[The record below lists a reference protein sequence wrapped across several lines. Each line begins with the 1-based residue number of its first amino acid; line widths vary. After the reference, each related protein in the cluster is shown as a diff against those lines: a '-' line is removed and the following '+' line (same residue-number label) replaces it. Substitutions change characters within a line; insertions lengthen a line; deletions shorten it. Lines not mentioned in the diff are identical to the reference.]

1 MAVYTVLLPPPAKA
15 SGIEQTAERT
25 VFVRDGFSWLAMLFP
40 VLWLLFN
47 GLWLLLLAFLL
58 VAIGLELGLSLIG
71 GPVPG
76 LAGLALAVLFGFEA
90 NGLRRWALMRRG
102 YRFAGIVSGAGRV
115 DCERRFFDSW
125 LAEGAHAAA
134 PVPPPARKVHP
145 EGRPAA
151 RVAPSP
157 LSPGDPGIFG
167 LFPDTRNAR

>member
-1 MAVYTVLLPPPAKA
+1 MAVYTVLLPPPARA
-15 SGIEQTAERT
+15 SGVEQTAERT

-47 GLWLLLLAFLL
+47 GLWLLLLAFIL
-58 VAIGLELGLSLIG
+58 VAVGLEFGLSLVG

-76 LAGLALAVLFGFEA
+76 LAGVALAVLFGFEA

-102 YRFAGIVSGAGRV
+102 YRFAGIVSGGKRL
-115 DCERRFFDSW
+115 DCERRFFDAW
-125 LAEGAHAAA
+125 LAEGAAA
-134 PVPPPARKVHP
+134 PEPSPARVAHP
-145 EGRPAA
+145 DGRPAA
-151 RVAPSP
+151 RLAPSP

>member
-1 MAVYTVLLPPPAKA
+1 MAVYTVLLPPEARA

-47 GLWLLLLAFLL
+47 GLWLLLLAFIL
-58 VAIGLELGLSLIG
+58 VAVGLEFGLSLIG

-102 YRFAGIVSGAGRV
+102 YRFAGIVSGGKRV
-115 DCERRFFDSW
+115 DCERRFFDTW
-125 LAEGAHAAA
+125 LAEGAAAV
-134 PVPPPARKVHP
+134 PVQPRARVVHP
-145 EGRPAA
+145 DGRQAA

>member
-1 MAVYTVLLPPPAKA
+1 MAVYTVLLPPPARA
-15 SGIEQTAERT
+15 SGVEQTAERT

-58 VAIGLELGLSLIG
+58 VAVGLELGLSLIG

-102 YRFAGIVSGAGRV
+102 YRFAGIVSGARRV
-115 DCERRFFDSW
+115 DCERRFFAAW
-125 LAEGAHAAA
+125 LAEGAVAAEPA
-134 PVPPPARKVHP
+134 PVRTAHAD
-145 EGRPAA
+145 GRPAA

>member
-1 MAVYTVLLPPPAKA
+1 MAVYTVLLPPPARA
-15 SGIEQTAERT
+15 SGVEQTAERT

-47 GLWLLLLAFLL
+47 GLWLLLLAFIL
-58 VAIGLELGLSLIG
+58 VAIGLEFGLSLIG

-76 LAGLALAVLFGFEA
+76 LAGMALAVLFGFEA

-102 YRFAGIVSGAGRV
+102 YRFAGIVSGARRV

-125 LAEGAHAAA
+125 LAEGAVVAEPAT
-134 PVPPPARKVHP
+134 PARAAHVD
-145 EGRPAA
+145 GRPAA

>member
-1 MAVYTVLLPPPAKA
+1 MAVYTVLLPPGAKA
-15 SGIEQTAERT
+15 SGIDQTAERT

-47 GLWLLLLAFLL
+47 GLWLLLLAFVLIA
-58 VAIGLELGLSLIG
+58 VGLEFGLSLIG

-102 YRFAGIVSGAGRV
+102 YRFAGIVSGSRRV
-115 DCERRFFDSW
+115 DCERRFFDTW
-125 LAEGAHAAA
+125 LAEGASA
-134 PVPPPARKVHP
+134 PSQPPARVVHP
-145 EGRPAA
+145 DGRQAA